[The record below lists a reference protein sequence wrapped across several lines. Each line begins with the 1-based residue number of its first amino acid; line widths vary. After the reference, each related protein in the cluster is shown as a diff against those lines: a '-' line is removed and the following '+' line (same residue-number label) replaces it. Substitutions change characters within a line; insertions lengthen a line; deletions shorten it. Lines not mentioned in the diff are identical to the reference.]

1 MKVRT
6 RARTEGGIRRVK
18 IGRLAFLSAGVI
30 AIFAACASRSPTNP
44 VKSHRV
50 VIEVSEDDPKVW
62 EAVLNNVENLR
73 NALGPDATTIELVAH
88 GGGLGMLLGS
98 NQTQAERMER
108 LAGDGVVLAACENT
122 MRRKKIGRADLLP
135 FATTV
140 DSGVA
145 QIVRKQEQG
154 WSYVKS
160 GF

>member
-1 MKVRT
+1 M
-6 RARTEGGIRRVK
+6 K
-18 IGRLAFLSAGVI
+18 IGRLLFLSAGVI
-30 AIFAACASRSPTNP
+30 AVAACASGSATNA
-44 VKSHRV
+44 VRSHRV
-50 VIEVSEDDPKVW
+50 VMEVSIDDVKAW
-62 EAVLNNVENLR
+62 DAVLNNIDNLR
-73 NALGPDATTIELVAH
+73 NAFGPGATTVGLVAH

-98 NQTQAERMER
+98 NQAQAERMGR

-122 MRRKKIGRADLLP
+122 MRRKKVSRADLLP

-145 QIVRKQEQG
+145 EVVRKQEEG